1 MCALSFDCDSHLD
14 YYNFDTPSYPD
25 NPFETYLNRAD
36 VKAALHVS
44 PSFVYSSGN
53 GTVEEYLLAD
63 WMQSVQPLVTTLLN
77 NYPVLMYNGQSVRAG
92 IQWGKHQRACG
103 HGEGALCAAQCR
115 VGAVRAILA
124 QWSCLTSLHGKP

>member
-1 MCALSFDCDSHLD
+1 LCGSLILIYCSRD

-25 NPFETYLNRAD
+25 NPFESYLNRAD
-36 VKAALHVS
+36 VKAALHVA

-77 NYPVLMYNGQSVRAG
+77 NYPVLMYNGPCAG
-92 IQWGKHQRACG
+92 TQRDRQ
-103 HGEGALCAAQCR
+103 GAGGQRR
-115 VGAVRAILA
+115 VGACDPRAVVAVDLA
-124 QWSCLTSLHGKP
+124 LFETLLRVTLEPDAH

>member
-1 MCALSFDCDSHLD
+1 MVLPFACYSDLD

-36 VKAALHVS
+36 VKAALHVA

-63 WMQSVQPLVTTLLN
+63 WMQSVQPMITTLLN
-77 NYPVLMYNGQSVRAG
+77 NYPVLMYNGQPARARTQCG
-92 IQWGKHQRACG
+92 RSPRSGRA
-103 HGEGALCAAQCR
+103 
-115 VGAVRAILA
+115 
-124 QWSCLTSLHGKP
+124 